1 MTCPLSQ
8 SGPGDCP
15 LSHRGSKGR
24 NMKFRYKVLIVLA
37 VFIGALGFFGG
48 GVRQTLF
55 PTAASVTPMSESTL
69 PTISID
75 VGGIELN
82 RLHGYVSNLDGM
94 IVRETITPITG
105 ERAFTVLID
114 ENESV
119 VKKLKYEIY
128 NSDGREVESDSFT
141 VLDVENG
148 PKKVRIA
155 LKETMKSGKEYVA
168 KITLITNQSKRI
180 YYYTRLKMYDE
191 GHLYEKLEFVQNFH
205 NTLINGSVDERE
217 KLKKYLESSRAS
229 DNTTHAFVNIK
240 SSFSMVNWG
249 DLNPVIVWEDLP
261 TIIEF
266 YESMATIELRY
277 MVLIETDNGAEYYM
291 VKEHFRIQ
299 YTAIRTY
306 LYNYERTMEAL
317 FDVSNTSLSKDEFM
331 LGITNDIN
339 AQTGASPSRKYLCFV
354 YGRELLMY
362 DVDANTLVKVFSFRQ
377 VDGDYARTYYDQH
390 EVRLLQIRDNG
401 DVDFIVCGYM
411 NRGEYEGRVGI
422 ILYRYIH
429 ADQRIEEQL
438 YIPVNSSY
446 QLLKAE
452 MSDFAYLGQQD
463 VFYFS
468 IYDAIYSYD
477 LITRK
482 LKVLADNLPSSGP
495 VYVEAENYLAWQDS
509 ADDLQAKNIFVLDLT
524 TGEIHP
530 ITTSAGEHIHLYGKI
545 NSNIIYGFSYEK
557 DMWTKADGSRSLP
570 VYKLCIED
578 GRGNILK
585 TYGDSATY
593 IDNIDIGPNIITLHR
608 LKRSAADSS
617 KYVETEDDTILNRLE
632 ELNRPVYLT
641 KRVTDKILTEYY
653 VSIPSGIDITEV
665 PALKVAQNTVINYET
680 TTRVSEPDNHAA
692 KLYAYAFGDI
702 VHADTSPA
710 TVVIAADKAVG
721 TVLDS
726 EGKLVWER
734 GIKAARTE
742 ITGIK
747 TFDAGVTYNSAQA
760 AMKMVLAY
768 KNLDI
773 EPTDYSSSTSSI
785 ADWLDAAMKTTVLD
799 LTGCTLDEVL
809 YYVYK
814 QRPVIAIEP
823 DGNACVITGYDA
835 VSVTVYE
842 PARKKSARYQLKE
855 AVNMFDEA
863 GNIFISYT
871 D

>member
-1 MTCPLSQ
+1 
-8 SGPGDCP
+8 
-15 LSHRGSKGR
+15 
-24 NMKFRYKVLIVLA
+24 MKFRYKVLIVLA
-37 VFIGALGFFGG
+37 VFIGALAFFGG

-55 PTAASVTPMSESTL
+55 PTAAAVTPMNESTL
-69 PTISID
+69 PTISINVD
-75 VGGIELN
+75 GIELN
-82 RLHGYVSNLDGM
+82 RLHGYVSNLDEM

-119 VKKLKYEIY
+119 VKKLKYEIF

-191 GHLYEKLEFVQNFH
+191 GHLYEKLEFVQDFH
-205 NTLINGSVDERE
+205 NTLIDGTVDERE
-217 KLKKYLESSRAS
+217 KLKRYLESSRAS
-229 DNTTHAFVNIK
+229 DNSTHAYVNIK
-240 SSFSMVNWG
+240 SSFAMVNWG
-249 DLNPVIVWEDLP
+249 DLNPIVVWEDLP

-266 YESMATIELRY
+266 YESMATVELRY
-277 MVLIETDNGAEYYM
+277 VVLIETDNGTEYYM

-299 YTAIRTY
+299 YTTIRTY
-306 LYNYERTMEAL
+306 LYNYERTMEAM
-317 FDVSNTSLSKDEFM
+317 FDVANTSLSKDEFM
-331 LGITNDIN
+331 LGITNDTD
-339 AQTGASPSRKYLCFV
+339 AQTGASPSHKYLGFV
-354 YGRELLMY
+354 YGRELMLY
-362 DVDANTLVKVFSFRQ
+362 DVDANTLTKVFSFRQ
-377 VDGDYARTYYDQH
+377 ADGDYSRTYYDQH
-390 EVRLLQIRDNG
+390 EVRLLQIHDNG
-401 DVDFIVCGYM
+401 DTDFLVCGYM

-422 ILYRYIH
+422 VLYRYIH
-429 ADQRIEEQL
+429 ADERIEEQL

-446 QLLKAE
+446 QLLQAD

-477 LITRK
+477 LTTRK
-482 LKVLADNLPSSGP
+482 LKVLADNLPASGP
-495 VYVEAENYLAWQDS
+495 VYVEADNYLAWQDS
-509 ADDLQAKNIFVLDLT
+509 ADELDAKNIFVLNLT

-530 ITTSAGEHIHLYGKI
+530 ITTSEGEHIRLYGKI
-545 NSNIIYGFSYEK
+545 NNNIIYGFSYEK

-578 GRGNILK
+578 GNGNILK
-585 TYGDSATY
+585 TYSDSGIY
-593 IDNIDIGPNIITLHR
+593 IEDVEIGPNIITLHR

-632 ELNRPVYLT
+632 EINKPVYLT

-653 VSIPSGIDITEV
+653 VSIPAGIDIAEI
-665 PALKVAQNTVINYET
+665 PAMKVALSTVINYET
-680 TTRVSEPDNHAA
+680 TTRVSEPDVHAG
-692 KLYAYAFGDI
+692 KLYAYAFGN
-702 VHADTSPA
+702 VVCADTDPA
-710 TVVIAADKAVG
+710 PVIVAADKAVG
-721 TVLDS
+721 TVIDS

-742 ITGIK
+742 ITGIR

-760 AMKMVLAY
+760 AMKMMLAY
-768 KNLDI
+768 KNLDM
-773 EPTDYSSSTSSI
+773 EPTDYNSSTSSI
-785 ADWLDAAMKTTVLD
+785 AEYLNAAMKTSVLD
-799 LTGCTLDEVL
+799 LTGCSLDEVL

-823 DGNACVITGYDA
+823 NGNACVITGYDA
-835 VSVTVYE
+835 VSITVYE
-842 PARKKSARYQLKE
+842 PAKKKSARYQLKE